1 KVATDDTRLDVA
13 PTETAY
19 IPVDLARSQMQ
30 RVVHDMHELK
40 AEHAR
45 KLGAVVERFSAIEA
59 ATKAHYEAFVVE
71 LKRRT
76 LERIQQHKY
85 QYGLLQQT
93 SEEAKKNAMEQ
104 IQSLS
109 ESIRALQLQHTEQL
123 SMWEQERE
131 ASAYE
136 HKTIVAQLRQAYE
149 TEQSRLIANAK
160 AEKELADQY
169 VARCSMQLEDCP
181 QLKDPVPT
189 TPSSP
194 RPIEGTLVVHTILP
208 NIVNDA
214 IYQRDLAHMQ
224 QELQN
229 AKEQARETQEAFN
242 TLVVEHQVSAVLN
255 EIVSSIAAST
265 TPRQTVQN
273 KIQRL
278 LQTNLEPPKEYDH
291 LVECEMN
298 MEDLKVELDQLK
310 ALSAEIHQNKI
321 SAKQKIKDWLTE
333 FQTIHQREPT
343 LSDKAQVKDLY
354 VAFKQA
360 EDKYNQIKT
369 QVTSTREKYQDKIAQ
384 VEALQNSENMKK
396 FPHHALVAHLR
407 SALDEA
413 HAKLDAITRTP
424 RTPLNHSTRARQNTP
439 ASKPTEFEQRPPPQ
453 ESALIK
459 ENSTKSLLLPVSSS
473 TGELKLSNEESI
485 QRQVNGLL
493 EEKQMSEMK
502 LELAPPHK
510 NASSSTTDENDSLD
524 SETMQRQSLQTEP
537 PVTKYLPS
545 EAPKDHI
552 GDSKDADGD
561 NKIIQPQ
568 EYVSQDKQKLCAV
581 ITEDSIPKEAATQLK
596 LKLIIDPE
604 IEHLR
609 QAIANE
615 HTLASQMKETQL
627 ALQEELLS
635 WRWHFQIQEES
646 QSTSEEVE
654 EEELNEVTD
663 NEAFP
668 PVAETKT
675 PIRDAVAT
683 CKAAIEAGKIA
694 WNQGDK
700 IKCHSILLEAS
711 ENTVSAILGAEATQN
726 IQNALTEAETM
737 VPAKAAVVLRKA
749 LDAFVT
755 TTAVEAP
762 QTKLMRQTTPSE
774 TSSPNANSKVVNEY
788 KQKLKVVE
796 SKWKADRVKIN
807 QLEQALSKASNSSK
821 ISKDDS
827 GGNERVWTKKLAD
840 AEKKAQKVLDDAQTQ
855 ASRQIQALRSELDQA
870 TAKTTQLTAQVQELT
885 TTISTLRG
893 QTSQM
898 SQMESEMS
906 KLREEAATAS
916 TLSTNLKNLT
926 DQYAHLEAQYKEEQA
941 LRKKYYNTIEDMK
954 GKIRVYCRCRP
965 MSSSELERGCNSCV
979 RFFTLEVETSR
990 GPRSFTYDAVFNPSH
1005 SQDQVFEDT
1014 KHLLQS
1020 ALDGYN
1026 VCIFAYGQTGSG
1038 KTFTMTGTE
1047 SHPGITRRLINLMFA
1062 LKDSQPNQTVTYEAS
1077 MLELYNDQLI
1087 DLLAQLEPGYKD
1099 DKAQKLDIKK
1109 NEKGMVVVTNSV
1121 LKPCTSAEG
1130 TLKLFDAANK
1140 KRQVGATKM
1149 NAESS
1154 RSHSVFTILIE
1165 NFNKT
1170 TKQTSVG
1177 KLSLVDLAGSERAGK
1192 TGATAERLKEAQAI
1206 NKSLSALGDVISAL
1220 STNEKFIPYRN
1231 NKLTQ
1236 LMQDSL
1242 GGNAKT
1248 LMFVNISPADYNQ
1261 EETQTSLSY
1270 ASRVKLITNQANKNS
1285 DSEEVAKLKQIIK
1298 QLKAGEDVD
1307 LNAAIE

>member
-1 KVATDDTRLDVA
+1 MNNHATRTFHAGKVATDDTRLDVA

-169 VARCSMQLEDCP
+169 
-181 QLKDPVPT
+181 
-189 TPSSP
+189 
-194 RPIEGTLVVHTILP
+194 
-208 NIVNDA
+208 
-214 IYQRDLAHMQ
+214 
-224 QELQN
+224 
-229 AKEQARETQEAFN
+229 EQARETQEAFN

-255 EIVSSIAAST
+255 EIVSSIAASSMSLELIVGEFHEFT
-265 TPRQTVQN
+265 CSYATPNGPKQDP
-273 KIQRL
+273 KIASD
-278 LQTNLEPPKEYDH
+278 KFG
-291 LVECEMN
+291 
-298 MEDLKVELDQLK
+298 
-310 ALSAEIHQNKI
+310 
-321 SAKQKIKDWLTE
+321 DWLTE

-424 RTPLNHSTRARQNTP
+424 RTPLNHSTRARQN
-439 ASKPTEFEQRPPPQ
+439 PTEFEQRPPPQ

-568 EYVSQDKQKLCAV
+568 EYVSQDKQKLCA
-581 ITEDSIPKEAATQLK
+581 
-596 LKLIIDPE
+596 
-604 IEHLR
+604 
-609 QAIANE
+609 
-615 HTLASQMKETQL
+615 
-627 ALQEELLS
+627 ELLS

-979 RFFTLEVETSR
+979 RFVDDFTLEVETSR

>member
-1 KVATDDTRLDVA
+1 
-13 PTETAY
+13 
-19 IPVDLARSQMQ
+19 
-30 RVVHDMHELK
+30 
-40 AEHAR
+40 
-45 KLGAVVERFSAIEA
+45 
-59 ATKAHYEAFVVE
+59 
-71 LKRRT
+71 
-76 LERIQQHKY
+76 
-85 QYGLLQQT
+85 
-93 SEEAKKNAMEQ
+93 
-104 IQSLS
+104 
-109 ESIRALQLQHTEQL
+109 
-123 SMWEQERE
+123 
-131 ASAYE
+131 
-136 HKTIVAQLRQAYE
+136 
-149 TEQSRLIANAK
+149 
-160 AEKELADQY
+160 
-169 VARCSMQLEDCP
+169 
-181 QLKDPVPT
+181 
-189 TPSSP
+189 
-194 RPIEGTLVVHTILP
+194 
-208 NIVNDA
+208 
-214 IYQRDLAHMQ
+214 
-224 QELQN
+224 
-229 AKEQARETQEAFN
+229 
-242 TLVVEHQVSAVLN
+242 
-255 EIVSSIAAST
+255 
-265 TPRQTVQN
+265 
-273 KIQRL
+273 
-278 LQTNLEPPKEYDH
+278 
-291 LVECEMN
+291 
-298 MEDLKVELDQLK
+298 
-310 ALSAEIHQNKI
+310 
-321 SAKQKIKDWLTE
+321 
-333 FQTIHQREPT
+333 
-343 LSDKAQVKDLY
+343 
-354 VAFKQA
+354 
-360 EDKYNQIKT
+360 
-369 QVTSTREKYQDKIAQ
+369 
-384 VEALQNSENMKK
+384 
-396 FPHHALVAHLR
+396 
-407 SALDEA
+407 
-413 HAKLDAITRTP
+413 
-424 RTPLNHSTRARQNTP
+424 
-439 ASKPTEFEQRPPPQ
+439 
-453 ESALIK
+453 
-459 ENSTKSLLLPVSSS
+459 
-473 TGELKLSNEESI
+473 
-485 QRQVNGLL
+485 
-493 EEKQMSEMK
+493 
-502 LELAPPHK
+502 
-510 NASSSTTDENDSLD
+510 
-524 SETMQRQSLQTEP
+524 
-537 PVTKYLPS
+537 
-545 EAPKDHI
+545 
-552 GDSKDADGD
+552 
-561 NKIIQPQ
+561 
-568 EYVSQDKQKLCAV
+568 
-581 ITEDSIPKEAATQLK
+581 
-596 LKLIIDPE
+596 
-604 IEHLR
+604 
-609 QAIANE
+609 
-615 HTLASQMKETQL
+615 
-627 ALQEELLS
+627 
-635 WRWHFQIQEES
+635 
-646 QSTSEEVE
+646 
-654 EEELNEVTD
+654 
-663 NEAFP
+663 
-668 PVAETKT
+668 
-675 PIRDAVAT
+675 
-683 CKAAIEAGKIA
+683 
-694 WNQGDK
+694 
-700 IKCHSILLEAS
+700 
-711 ENTVSAILGAEATQN
+711 
-726 IQNALTEAETM
+726 M

-749 LDAFVT
+749 LDTFVT

-796 SKWKADRVKIN
+796 FKWKADRVKIN

-840 AEKKAQKVLDDAQTQ
+840 AEKKAQKVLDEAQTQ
-855 ASRQIQALRSELDQA
+855 ATRQIQALRSELDQA
-870 TAKTTQLTAQVQELT
+870 MAKTTQLTAQVQELT

-898 SQMESEMS
+898 SQMETEMS
-906 KLREEAATAS
+906 KWREEAATAS

-979 RFFTLEVETSR
+979 RFVDDFTLEVETSR

-1062 LKDSQPNQTVTYEAS
+1062 LKDSQPNQTVAYEAS

-1087 DLLAQLEPGYKD
+1087 DLLAQLEPGYKE
-1099 DKAQKLDIKK
+1099 DKAPKLDIKK

-1307 LNAAIE
+1307 LNAALE